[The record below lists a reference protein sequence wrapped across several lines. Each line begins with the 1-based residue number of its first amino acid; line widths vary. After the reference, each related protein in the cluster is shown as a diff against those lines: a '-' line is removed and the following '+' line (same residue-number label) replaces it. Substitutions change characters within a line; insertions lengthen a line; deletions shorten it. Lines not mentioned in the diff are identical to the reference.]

1 MTVKKLFAA
10 LLACLLA
17 LTSIAG
23 LAEVPGIE
31 AGISGI
37 QKYGNI
43 VLDISGTEPVADM
56 FAAMKERAAAYYG
69 PATEV
74 VTQIAEEYGW

>member
-1 MTVKKLFAA
+1 MNMKKLFAA

-17 LTSIAG
+17 LTAFG
-23 LAEVPGIE
+23 AFAEVPGIE

-43 VLDISGTEPVADM
+43 VLTSAATRCWSRATPTAISSP
-56 FAAMKERAAAYYG
+56 
-69 PATEV
+69 
-74 VTQIAEEYGW
+74 